1 MSTHERPDQTTAITV
16 CATVGGAPF
25 WQMML
30 HVGPGDTIN
39 ISADEALATLKTQR
53 DELLTVTQGFRR
65 KLATYVS
72 VYPGDKELRKLLDD
86 CDAAIAKA
94 TT

>member
-53 DELLTVTQGFRR
+53 DELLEALKWVVRISDEGG
-65 KLATYVS
+65 
-72 VYPGDKELRKLLDD
+72 YPDGKCLQEAR
-86 CDAAIAKA
+86 AAIAKA